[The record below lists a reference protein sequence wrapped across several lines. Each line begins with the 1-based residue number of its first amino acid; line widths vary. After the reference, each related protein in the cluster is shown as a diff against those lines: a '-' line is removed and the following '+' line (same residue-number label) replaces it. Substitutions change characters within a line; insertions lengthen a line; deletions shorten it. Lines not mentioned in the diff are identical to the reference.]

1 MKKKPTW
8 LKNKQHLGK
17 KTTESANK
25 YFKPI
30 KGLGDSAIDG
40 IREKTRSAD
49 EKYGISGK
57 VKSGLGITQKLT
69 SELNEQY
76 KPGEKIAQAKAQLD
90 KFVGDNDTIQS
101 GYTKWQ
107 AYSGKATSEL
117 FDPARRKLDES
128 GITAL
133 ALRMSQAMQ
142 TGYGKARQ
150 QFRPAYA
157 PESAEELLQTTRQ
170 ALLEINACILQIN
183 ASEAE
188 VIANRL
194 GKALAAKMSGVA
206 AAGSL
211 FGLVSTFGTAGTGTA
226 IASLSGAAA
235 SSATLAW
242 IGGLFGGG
250 MATGAIFTGGLTLV
264 VGAGI
269 YSLLGSKPRAY
280 ESLSDAERTIVDA
293 TGLLVAA
300 IDEQLEKESNMN
312 VEQAA
317 ALLHFSLVPLNEL
330 LIEHADAIAVNLDQ
344 THRIKLRHHAI
355 VDFEERVIRGF
366 DYFIREET
374 SLGQKHTPA
383 YAITG
388 VLYALLTQTA
398 VADTPETQL
407 ALEAIRRVKGS
418 WAEATEAQ
426 ISADLADYS
435 PEALK
440 GIANNAKGIY
450 HEMLFVAEY
459 NASHEDTFAE
469 MHATTNHAGSDVVI
483 RSTETGEVVAEYQLK
498 ASSSDHIIQAHFE
511 KYPDIDLLAT
521 EEVAMTSPAIESS
534 GIHNEAIT
542 QTMNDTI
549 ADMTDNTLLERSI
562 ESAAIGGL
570 AAVGFEVLQLPQ
582 GRKGSKSAG
591 KQALHGAMVTGSS
604 TALMAYLFS

>member
-1 MKKKPTW
+1 
-8 LKNKQHLGK
+8 
-17 KTTESANK
+17 
-25 YFKPI
+25 
-30 KGLGDSAIDG
+30 
-40 IREKTRSAD
+40 
-49 EKYGISGK
+49 
-57 VKSGLGITQKLT
+57 
-69 SELNEQY
+69 
-76 KPGEKIAQAKAQLD
+76 
-90 KFVGDNDTIQS
+90 
-101 GYTKWQ
+101 
-107 AYSGKATSEL
+107 
-117 FDPARRKLDES
+117 
-128 GITAL
+128 
-133 ALRMSQAMQ
+133 
-142 TGYGKARQ
+142 
-150 QFRPAYA
+150 
-157 PESAEELLQTTRQ
+157 
-170 ALLEINACILQIN
+170 
-183 ASEAE
+183 
-188 VIANRL
+188 
-194 GKALAAKMSGVA
+194 
-206 AAGSL
+206 
-211 FGLVSTFGTAGTGTA
+211 
-226 IASLSGAAA
+226 
-235 SSATLAW
+235 
-242 IGGLFGGG
+242 
-250 MATGAIFTGGLTLV
+250 
-264 VGAGI
+264 
-269 YSLLGSKPRAY
+269 
-280 ESLSDAERTIVDA
+280 
-293 TGLLVAA
+293 
-300 IDEQLEKESNMN
+300 
-312 VEQAA
+312 
-317 ALLHFSLVPLNEL
+317 